1 MMRPN
6 LTMLKAKH
14 QASERSTLERQ
25 ASEGRTSASRASLVY
40 VLMPPILISLLNN
53 SMFSVALPSIR
64 ATFDLQPDMV
74 AWSVIA
80 LTLPY
85 FMFMPLFGRLGDT
98 MRKPPL
104 LVAGMAVFTLGTVMA
119 TLSQSLVLL
128 LTARIIQG
136 FGAASFNPLGMA
148 IISESFPPEEKGKA
162 LGTWQSMAPM
172 AQVIGPVSAGF
183 MIDHLGWRTI
193 FVPIIVVGL
202 IGLLI
207 VALGT
212 RGVGQRQSVDL
223 RSFDWTGVAL
233 LSCSA
238 VLFVFYVSSRPI
250 TGSAPLTDLRLISA
264 SILLFILFLFHQKR
278 HQSPLISLSLF
289 RIRNFRIAFTC
300 TGLRMF
306 SIMGLGF
313 LSPLYLA
320 DIKEL
325 SATIIGF
332 SFLIHA
338 AALLAT
344 TRLGGRVA
352 DLWGSR
358 LPAVLGAGGQCAS
371 MASLALLPGEASLVW
386 YVCVLIMHG
395 LGAGLSLAALHRA
408 ALNQVP
414 AERIG
419 VAAGLYSMGR
429 FGVGMLGS
437 ALGGVILK
445 IALDYRFAPIQAYK
459 IVFWFIAILCVA
471 NALIGLRL
479 KQDKP
484 EEAAAL

>member
-1 MMRPN
+1 M
-6 LTMLKAKH
+6 
-14 QASERSTLERQ
+14 
-25 ASEGRTSASRASLVY
+25 
-40 VLMPPILISLLNN
+40 SLLNH
-53 SMFSVALPSIR
+53 SMFSVALPAIR
-64 ATFDLQPDMV
+64 AAFDLQPDMV

-85 FMFMPLFGRLGDT
+85 FMFMPLCGRLGDV

-104 LVAGMAVFTLGTVMA
+104 LLAGMAVFTLGTVLA
-119 TLSQSLVLL
+119 TVTQSLVLL
-128 LTARIIQG
+128 MIARVIQG
-136 FGAASFNPLGMA
+136 TGAASFNPLGMA

-172 AQVIGPVSAGF
+172 AQIIGPVSAGF

-193 FVPIIVVGL
+193 FVPIIVIGL
-202 IGLLI
+202 IGLVI

-212 RGVGQRQSVDL
+212 RGHGQRQTVDL
-223 RSFDWTGVAL
+223 RFFDWTGVAL
-233 LSCSA
+233 LSWSA
-238 VLFVFYVSSRPI
+238 VLFIFFVSSRPI
-250 TGSAPLTDLRLISA
+250 TGRAPLTDLRLIVP
-264 SILLFILFLFHQKR
+264 SIVLFVLFLFHEKR

-306 SIMGLGF
+306 SIIGLGF

-325 SATIIGF
+325 SATVIGF

-358 LPAVLGAGGQCAS
+358 LPVVLGAGGQCSS
-371 MASLALLPGEASLVW
+371 MVCLALLPGEASLVW
-386 YVCVLIMHG
+386 YACILIMHG
-395 LGAGLSLAALHRA
+395 LSAGLSLAALHRA
-408 ALNQVP
+408 ALNRVP
-414 AERIG
+414 AQQIG

-445 IALDYRFAPIQAYK
+445 IVLDRGFAAIQAYQS
-459 IVFWFIAILCVA
+459 VFWFIAILCVV
-471 NALIGLRL
+471 NALVGARL
-479 KQDKP
+479 KQDKH
-484 EEAAAL
+484 ETAEAH